1 MAIPVPVLVVVSLIV
16 SGYTRLN
23 AVILGRPV
31 SVPLL
36 LLVAAAVILTLAVA
50 VLWLLRSVLRG
61 GFRSSPY
68 PRPVSNWST

>member
-1 MAIPVPVLVVVSLIV
+1 MTIPVPLLVVVSLII
-16 SGYTRLN
+16 SGYTRLH

-36 LLVAAAVILTLAVA
+36 LLIAAAVMLALLAA
-50 VLWLLRSVLRG
+50 VLWLLRSVLRD